1 MVFINATS
9 LICKMFELEKEKYLG
24 NTKNSF
30 NTNQGI
36 AIVETEYQSKVYEG
50 WHSHNNAHIT
60 LFLKGGTTEKRKNF
74 SETVGPGSLLFYHSD
89 EMHLNQNT
97 LFPSRNINIEIEDD
111 LLKELQI
118 NESVIE
124 KSVQN
129 SALTKFLILKIFK
142 ESQNPDVFSNDNIR
156 MLFSQLSNTIDH
168 LERFEKSPFWV
179 KSLNELLNDCW
190 NENPNLS
197 DLAKV
202 LHLNPITISK
212 HFPKYFGCTLG
223 EYMRRIKINRSLSLI
238 QATENNLTEIALEC
252 GFSDQ
257 SHFIRTFKNQTGFL
271 PKQFQKL

>member
-1 MVFINATS
+1 M
-9 LICKMFELEKEKYLG
+9 
-24 NTKNSF
+24 
-30 NTNQGI
+30 QGI
-36 AIVETEYQSKVYEG
+36 AVVETEYQNKVYEG

-89 EMHLNQNT
+89 ELHLNQDT
-97 LFPSRNINIEIEDD
+97 LFPSRNINIEVDENI
-111 LLKELQI
+111 LKQLDISEA
-118 NESVIE
+118 VIE

-129 SALTKFLILKIFK
+129 EMYTKFLILKIFK
-142 ESQNPDVFSNDNIR
+142 ETLTADAFSSDTIT
-156 MLFSQLSNTIDH
+156 MLFSQLSNTHQH

-179 KSLNELLNDCW
+179 KSLQELLNDCW
-190 NENPNLS
+190 NENPNLT
-197 DLAKV
+197 DLAQV
-202 LHLNPITISK
+202 LNLSPITISK
-212 HFPKYFGCTLG
+212 HFPRYFGCTLG

-238 QATENNLTEIALEC
+238 QSNQSLTEISFQC

>member
-1 MVFINATS
+1 MY
-9 LICKMFELEKEKYLG
+9 ELEKEKYLG
-24 NTKNSF
+24 NTKNIF
-30 NTNQGI
+30 NTYEGL
-36 AIVETEYQSKVYEG
+36 AVVETEYQNKVYEG

-60 LFLKGGTTEKRKNF
+60 LFLNGGTTEKRKSF

-89 EMHLNQNT
+89 ELHLNQNT
-97 LFPSRNINIEIEDD
+97 LFPSRNINVEIEEN
-111 LLKELQI
+111 LLKELEI

-129 SALTKFLILKIFK
+129 VALTKFLILKIFK
-142 ESQNPDVFSNDNIR
+142 ETQTADSFSNDTIR
-156 MLFSQLSNTIDH
+156 MLFSQLLNSNNH

-190 NENPNLS
+190 NENPNLQ
-197 DLAKV
+197 DLAQV

-238 QATENNLTEIALEC
+238 QSSSENLTEIALQC

>member
-1 MVFINATS
+1 MY
-9 LICKMFELEKEKYLG
+9 ELQKEKYLG
-24 NTKNSF
+24 NTKKIF
-30 NTNQGI
+30 NNTQGI
-36 AIVETEYQSKVYEG
+36 AVVETEYQNKVYEG

-89 EMHLNQNT
+89 ELHLNQDT
-97 LFPSRNINIEIEDD
+97 LFPSKNINIEINEN

-118 NESVIE
+118 SEAIIE

-129 SALTKFLILKIFK
+129 TTLTKFLVLKIFK
-142 ESQNPDVFSNDNIR
+142 ECLVADTFSGDTIT
-156 MLFSQLSNTIDH
+156 MLFAQLSNSNSH

-190 NENPNLS
+190 NENPNLQ
-197 DLAKV
+197 DLAQV
-202 LHLNPITISK
+202 LNLNPITISK

-238 QATENNLTEIALEC
+238 ESNKTNLTEIGFEC
-252 GFSDQ
+252 GFADQ